1 MALGGNSSWD
11 KIQQGVKDT
20 ERLIVQRE
28 YNASMIKAR
37 QTLEFMVKNL
47 ADQAGIMDES
57 DLKGMIDVLYENRWI
72 SKAAEVVGG
81 INILEQT
88 GNAENLKEE
97 LGDLLLQVVMH
108 AQIAKEEGLFTLE
121 DVMRGITDKM
131 IRRHPHVFGTTAV
144 SGSDEVLVNWAEI
157 KKQEKEGKEWM
168 ESYLP
173 GAFDEAEE
181 LIGAARKRKGFR

>member
-1 MALGGNSSWD
+1 MYTFDDLVGIIAKLRSPEGCPWD
-11 KIQQGVKDT
+11 
-20 ERLIVQRE
+20 RE
-28 YNASMIKAR
+28 
-37 QTLEFMVKNL
+37 QTFESLKKCL
-47 ADQAGIMDES
+47 ADETEEVFQA
-57 DLKGMIDVLYENRWI
+57 IDN
-72 SKAAEVVGG
+72 KDM
-81 INILEQT
+81 
-88 GNAENLKEE
+88 ENLCEE
-97 LGDLLLQVVMH
+97 LGDVLLQVILNS
-108 AQIAKEEGLFTLE
+108 QIAKEEGLFTLE

-181 LIGAARKRKGFR
+181 LIGAARKRKGFQ